1 MAFPLPDKPPIAVL
15 PFTNMSED
23 ASQEYFVDGMTE
35 DLITDLSKISGL
47 FVIARNSSFS
57 YKGRSVPVSQV
68 AEELGVRY
76 VLEGSVRRAGDEVR
90 INAQLI
96 DATTGGH
103 LWAERYDGT
112 LENIFDLQDQV
123 TEQIVAA
130 LAVSLTGEE
139 QVQQARHGTENA
151 AAHDTYLQGWARYKL
166 LTPKDLAEAVPFFE
180 ESLRLDPA
188 YAQAHA
194 ALASLYWDV
203 LGNDWAFDLNMPS
216 LRAEEFAIAHLEEA
230 LKNPTPPAHAL
241 QARMLASWD
250 HTSLPEQ
257 DILALQ
263 WSQFDGEGLTV
274 RQIKKRGDRELWIPL
289 HPRTLEMLAATSK
302 TSTYVVVS
310 EETGR
315 PYVRYQAFSRIFRKF
330 RERAGIRQD
339 LTFQDLRRTAMT
351 EMGDHGAT
359 NAEIVAFSG
368 HKENSRVLDT
378 YIKPGRAAARNAAR
392 KRWGTGNGG

>member
-1 MAFPLPDKPPIAVL
+1 MRGIRYLRAIDGRYHFSPSPAMRRAGFSNKALGTDFTAAVAY
-15 PFTNMSED
+15 M
-23 ASQEYFVDGMTE
+23 
-35 DLITDLSKISGL
+35 KI
-47 FVIARNSSFS
+47 
-57 YKGRSVPVSQV
+57 Q
-68 AEELGVRY
+68 AEEWEEIRKQIAEAPTIETRGDFHWLIRQFQTDPTWYGSRAPRTQEEMDYAFCLIEQQFGPHPVRIVEPKHARAFY
-76 VLEGSVRRAGDEVR
+76 NTLRQEGSVHKARKIVKWFRRLMKYAVHIGVRDTNPAADMEMETPEGRSQVWEPAEVDGFIEAAMVGGVAGS
-90 INAQLI
+90 
-96 DATTGGH
+96 G
-103 LWAERYDGT
+103 
-112 LENIFDLQDQV
+112 NIIPPRPSL
-123 TEQIVAA
+123 A
-130 LAVSLTGEE
+130 LAV
-139 QVQQARHGTENA
+139 Q
-151 AAHDTYLQGWARYKL
+151 
-166 LTPKDLAEAVPFFE
+166 LAY
-180 ESLRLDPA
+180 D
-188 YAQAHA
+188 
-194 ALASLYWDV
+194 
-203 LGNDWAFDLNMPS
+203 
-216 LRAEEFAIAHLEEA
+216 
-230 LKNPTPPAHAL
+230 
-241 QARMLASWD
+241 
-250 HTSLPEQ
+250 TSLPEQ

-274 RQIKKRGDRELWIPL
+274 RQLKRRGDRELWIPL

-392 KRWGTGNGG
+392 KRWGMGNGG